1 MSRCLSDEA
10 LMRVLADLGT
20 ETDLSHLA
28 SCATCAARRRKVSG
42 EVDRIR
48 QVLLTTPEPL
58 RRTARRP
65 RRAIVAVAGLTAVAV
80 SALLWIEVAVWKT
93 IQPSPDL
100 TGVEQVEA
108 TLADVTASLFSV
120 DGEPA
125 PAFAE
130 SVVTTGLEQ
139 DSDTGTGCDEP
150 QWLDEAECSDA
161 VPDIEESEDSIEMST
176 MERTVFDTDSSDQGG

>member
-1 MSRCLSDEA
+1 MSRCLSDKA
-10 LMRVLADLGT
+10 LMRVLADLGS

-48 QVLLTTPEPL
+48 HVLLTTPEPV
-58 RRTARRP
+58 RRTAPMSRRSM
-65 RRAIVAVAGLTAVAV
+65 VAVAGLTAAAV
-80 SALLWIEVAVWKT
+80 GALLWIEVAVWKK
-93 IQPSPDL
+93 IQPTPDP

-125 PAFAE
+125 RVFAA

-161 VPDIEESEDSIEMST
+161 VSDLEEPEDSIEMNT
-176 MERTVFDTDSSDQGG
+176 MERTVFDPDSSDQGG